1 MDRHNF
7 KNNLYK
13 EIYYLKRNLR
23 LEKHKNNE
31 QRIDIKKF
39 IILLIDNDVPIP
51 EGLINTYI
59 KKVPRSNSIEE
70 LPF

>member
-1 MDRHNF
+1 MNRHNF

-23 LEKHKNNE
+23 LEKRKNNE

-51 EGLINTYI
+51 EGLINIYI

>member
-1 MDRHNF
+1 MNRHNF

-23 LEKHKNNE
+23 LEKRKNNE

-59 KKVPRSNSIEE
+59 KKVPRLNSIEE
-70 LPF
+70 LLF